1 MEQLQLH
8 NVLLVAALL
17 FCLGLYGVMTRRNS
31 IAMLMGLE
39 LMFNAVN
46 INLVAFAHFLPHLDG
61 VILAMFGL
69 AVAAAESAVGIAI
82 ILSVYRNFKHIDTE
96 NINQLKG

>member
-31 IAMLMGLE
+31 IAMLMGL
-39 LMFNAVN
+39 
-46 INLVAFAHFLPHLDG
+46 
-61 VILAMFGL
+61 
-69 AVAAAESAVGIAI
+69 
-82 ILSVYRNFKHIDTE
+82 
-96 NINQLKG
+96 